1 MNSRKSLAPKQRK
14 PFIKHNYTQSCQI
27 QYCSLSFRRSTHFH
41 HSTHSSPTPLSWTNN
56 YRITSLSIEG
66 IPKHSQLEVPLS
78 LLSSIFINKTINRQV
93 NSDFQKLIV
102 KHLIHNKKAE
112 FINPKKPELGVYIY
126 WRSLVDWGDLLYQ
139 YVDDTGQKGTVLT
152 IYELTKSEETTVP
165 QDLHN
170 LDETFLVKI
179 IKDYLIK
186 QGKAQL
192 LIDENNEIGGVKIV

>member
-1 MNSRKSLAPKQRK
+1 
-14 PFIKHNYTQSCQI
+14 
-27 QYCSLSFRRSTHFH
+27 
-41 HSTHSSPTPLSWTNN
+41 
-56 YRITSLSIEG
+56 
-66 IPKHSQLEVPLS
+66 
-78 LLSSIFINKTINRQV
+78 
-93 NSDFQKLIV
+93 
-102 KHLIHNKKAE
+102 
-112 FINPKKPELGVYIY
+112 LGVYIY

>member
-1 MNSRKSLAPKQRK
+1 M
-14 PFIKHNYTQSCQI
+14 
-27 QYCSLSFRRSTHFH
+27 
-41 HSTHSSPTPLSWTNN
+41 
-56 YRITSLSIEG
+56 
-66 IPKHSQLEVPLS
+66 
-78 LLSSIFINKTINRQV
+78 
-93 NSDFQKLIV
+93 
-102 KHLIHNKKAE
+102 
-112 FINPKKPELGVYIY
+112 
-126 WRSLVDWGDLLYQ
+126 
-139 YVDDTGQKGTVLT
+139 T

>member
-1 MNSRKSLAPKQRK
+1 MSDPILQFEFPKIYSFP
-14 PFIKHNYTQSCQI
+14 PFYTQQPNTTVLNQQLDSWVSI
-27 QYCSLSFRRSTHFH
+27 ILHYCEY
-41 HSTHSSPTPLSWTNN
+41 

-112 FINPKKPELGVYIY
+112 
-126 WRSLVDWGDLLYQ
+126 
-139 YVDDTGQKGTVLT
+139 